1 MEPPPPE
8 VLATNQMNLPS
19 EARRKLRFEA
29 EIEQLRPASLS
40 LHTFNSTRCKI
51 PFSFNIFV
59 RNDKSC
65 RRKKI
70 RERDSLIVLL
80 KSTAHSR
87 IYLFSCYVLL
97 QDERNHIYIHLRAA
111 IPREMNDL
119 LPTLHQLY
127 VRLERTN
134 RKVKE
139 ENNRKKKNNR
149 LTTETKRKRSSFFFQ

>member
-29 EIEQLRPASLS
+29 ETEQLRPASLS
-40 LHTFNSTRCKI
+40 PYTFNSTRRKI

-97 QDERNHIYIHLRAA
+97 QDERSHIYIYTSG
-111 IPREMNDL
+111 L
-119 LPTLHQLY
+119 LSH
-127 VRLERTN
+127 E
-134 RKVKE
+134 K
-139 ENNRKKKNNR
+139 
-149 LTTETKRKRSSFFFQ
+149 

>member
-29 EIEQLRPASLS
+29 ETEQLRPASLS
-40 LHTFNSTRCKI
+40 PH
-51 PFSFNIFV
+51 IFV

-97 QDERNHIYIHLRAA
+97 QDERSHIYIYTSG
-111 IPREMNDL
+111 L
-119 LPTLHQLY
+119 LSH
-127 VRLERTN
+127 E
-134 RKVKE
+134 K
-139 ENNRKKKNNR
+139 
-149 LTTETKRKRSSFFFQ
+149 

>member
-29 EIEQLRPASLS
+29 ETEQLRPASLS
-40 LHTFNSTRCKI
+40 PHTFNSTRCKI

-97 QDERNHIYIHLRAA
+97 QDERSHIYIYTSG
-111 IPREMNDL
+111 L
-119 LPTLHQLY
+119 LSH
-127 VRLERTN
+127 E
-134 RKVKE
+134 K
-139 ENNRKKKNNR
+139 
-149 LTTETKRKRSSFFFQ
+149 